1 MSDFI
6 ANEENR
12 EEEHS
17 GFNLAALWK
26 IVVLH
31 WYWIVL
37 STIVALGAAFGYL
50 KYTRPVYASNMKI
63 LVKDEDS
70 RSRMYRGGQ
79 LALESMG
86 VISNSNGFDNELEI
100 LTSSNISQR
109 VIKSLKLYVSYEL
122 DGRLRNHELYKNNPY
137 IVDMP
142 ENQLVDLHSL
152 IQLKIDRQGDGVHVA
167 GEIYVPRSKEP
178 ILFERSVKELP
189 GSFNTPVGTITL
201 QRNPGVGAELPKQT
215 MYATIMP
222 LEYAA
227 KAYGSRLSVSASS
240 KTTTVAVLN
249 YLDTQPERAIDYLNE
264 LFRSYNED
272 ANEDKNE
279 VALKTEEFLKN
290 RISAIREEL
299 DATES
304 NLESYKKKNEL
315 INLTNDAS
323 NALNKLTEYQKE
335 QVELETQ
342 LNLVTALLDYVDDPR
357 NAFNVVPSNLGLKDA
372 DMSNLLNKYNDYVLQ
387 RNRLLKS
394 SSPEN
399 PYVKRLTAQ
408 LEEMWPTIRL
418 SLKSVRE
425 NILTQ
430 KRSAEDQYNLFSRR
444 VGEVPTQERSLNN
457 IIRQQEIKVELYLM
471 LLQKRE
477 ENYISL
483 NSTAAKAR
491 VIDDPR
497 STGQVSPKTKVILL
511 GALVLGLC
519 FPVGLIYLLGLLRY
533 RIEGREDV
541 EMLTKIPVLADIPL
555 APKSLDG
562 ELSLAVRENSN
573 DMMEEAFRGLRTNLR
588 FILSE
593 KENVI
598 ACTSCIPG
606 EGKTFISTN
615 LAMSLALLGKRV
627 IIVGLDIRKPRLV
640 KLFGLS
646 SDHRGITTFLSSD
659 SGDFQDLDK
668 QIHHAVLNPNLDVLP
683 AGVIPPNPGELISR
697 EQLDHAIALLREH
710 YDYVIVDTPPVGL
723 VSDTLS
729 AARVADMT
737 IMVCRADYS
746 PRNNFQLI
754 NALHHDNKMPK
765 ITLVLNGIDLK
776 KRKYGYYYGYGKYGK
791 YGKYGVY
798 GHYGHYG
805 VYGHYGH
812 YGVYGHYGSHSS
824 HDGHM
829 EK

>member
-12 EEEHS
+12 EEEHR

-430 KRSAEDQYNLFSRR
+430 KRSAEDQHNLFSRR

-588 FILSE
+588 FVLSE

-776 KRKYGYYYGYGKYGK
+776 KRKYGYYYGYGKYSK
-791 YGKYGVY
+791 YGKYG
-798 GHYGHYG
+798 H
-805 VYGHYGH
+805 YGHYGH

-824 HDGHM
+824 HDGGHM

>member
-12 EEEHS
+12 EEEHR

-152 IQLKIDRQGDGVHVA
+152 IQLKINRQGDGVHVA

-201 QRNPGVGAELPKQT
+201 QRNPGVGAELPEQA

-227 KAYGSRLSVSASS
+227 IAYGSRLSVSASS

-497 STGQVSPKTKVILL
+497 STGKVSPKTKVILL

-588 FILSE
+588 FVLSE

-606 EGKTFISTN
+606 EGKTFVSTN

-646 SDHRGITTFLSSD
+646 SDHRGITTFLSSN

-791 YGKYGVY
+791 YG
-798 GHYGHYG
+798 
-805 VYGHYGH
+805 HYGH

-824 HDGHM
+824 HDGGHM

>member
-37 STIVALGAAFGYL
+37 STIVALGAAFSYL

-109 VIKSLKLYVSYEL
+109 VVKSLKLYVSYEL

-444 VGEVPTQERSLNN
+444 VGEAPTQERSLNN

-588 FILSE
+588 FVLSE

-606 EGKTFISTN
+606 EGKTFVSTN

-776 KRKYGYYYGYGKYGK
+776 KRKYGYYYGYGKYSK
-791 YGKYGVY
+791 YGKYG
-798 GHYGHYG
+798 H
-805 VYGHYGH
+805 YGHYGH

-824 HDGHM
+824 HDGGHM

>member
-12 EEEHS
+12 EEEHR

-37 STIVALGAAFGYL
+37 STIVALGAAFSYL

-152 IQLKIDRQGDGVHVA
+152 IQLKIDRQGDGVHVE
-167 GEIYVPRSKEP
+167 GEIYVPRAKEP

-201 QRNPGVGAELPKQT
+201 QRNPGVGAELPEKA

-444 VGEVPTQERSLNN
+444 VGEAPTQERSLNN

-588 FILSE
+588 FVLSE

-776 KRKYGYYYGYGKYGK
+776 KRKYGYYYGYGKYSK
-791 YGKYGVY
+791 YGKYG
-798 GHYGHYG
+798 H
-805 VYGHYGH
+805 YGHYGH

-824 HDGHM
+824 HDGGHM

>member
-109 VIKSLKLYVSYEL
+109 VVKSLKLYVSYEL

-152 IQLKIDRQGDGVHVA
+152 IQLKINRQGDGVHVA

-372 DMSNLLNKYNDYVLQ
+372 DMSNLLNKYNENVLQ

-497 STGQVSPKTKVILL
+497 STGKVSPKTKVILL

-606 EGKTFISTN
+606 EGKTFVSTN

-646 SDHRGITTFLSSD
+646 SDHRGITTFLSSN

-791 YGKYGVY
+791 YG
-798 GHYGHYG
+798 
-805 VYGHYGH
+805 HYGH

-824 HDGHM
+824 HDVHM

>member
-109 VIKSLKLYVSYEL
+109 VVKSLKLYVSYEL

-201 QRNPGVGAELPKQT
+201 QRNPGVGAELPEKA

-497 STGQVSPKTKVILL
+497 STGKVSPKTKVILL

-606 EGKTFISTN
+606 EGKTFVSTN

-791 YGKYGVY
+791 YG
-798 GHYGHYG
+798 
-805 VYGHYGH
+805 HYGH

>member
-12 EEEHS
+12 EEEHR

-37 STIVALGAAFGYL
+37 STIVALGAAFSYL

-315 INLTNDAS
+315 INLSNDAS

-444 VGEVPTQERSLNN
+444 VGEAPTQERSLNN

-588 FILSE
+588 FVLSE

-776 KRKYGYYYGYGKYGK
+776 KRKYGYYYGYGKYSK
-791 YGKYGVY
+791 YGKYG
-798 GHYGHYG
+798 H
-805 VYGHYGH
+805 YGHYGH

-824 HDGHM
+824 HDGGHM

>member
-12 EEEHS
+12 EEEHR

-109 VIKSLKLYVSYEL
+109 VVKSLKLYVSYEL

-201 QRNPGVGAELPKQT
+201 QRNPGVGAELPEQA

-444 VGEVPTQERSLNN
+444 VGEAPTQERSLNN

-588 FILSE
+588 FVLSE

-606 EGKTFISTN
+606 EGKTFVSTN

-646 SDHRGITTFLSSD
+646 SDHRGITTFLSSN

-776 KRKYGYYYGYGKYGK
+776 KRKYGYYYGYGKYSK
-791 YGKYGVY
+791 YGK
-798 GHYGHYG
+798 
-805 VYGHYGH
+805 YGHYGH

-824 HDGHM
+824 HDGGHM

>member
-12 EEEHS
+12 EEEHR

-372 DMSNLLNKYNDYVLQ
+372 DMSNLLNKYNENVLQ

-588 FILSE
+588 FVLSE

-606 EGKTFISTN
+606 EGKTFVSTN

-791 YGKYGVY
+791 YG
-798 GHYGHYG
+798 
-805 VYGHYGH
+805 HYGH

-824 HDGHM
+824 HDVHM

>member
-12 EEEHS
+12 EEEHR

-372 DMSNLLNKYNDYVLQ
+372 DMRNLLNKYNDYVLQ

-444 VGEVPTQERSLNN
+444 VGEAPTQERSLNN

-588 FILSE
+588 FVLSE

-776 KRKYGYYYGYGKYGK
+776 KRKYGYYYGYGKYSK
-791 YGKYGVY
+791 YGKYG
-798 GHYGHYG
+798 H
-805 VYGHYGH
+805 YGHYGH

-824 HDGHM
+824 HDGGHM

>member
-37 STIVALGAAFGYL
+37 STIVALGAAFSYL

-167 GEIYVPRSKEP
+167 GEIYVPRAKEP

-444 VGEVPTQERSLNN
+444 VGEAPTQERSLNN

-497 STGQVSPKTKVILL
+497 STGKVSPKTKVILL

-606 EGKTFISTN
+606 EGKTFVSTN

-776 KRKYGYYYGYGKYGK
+776 KRKYGYYYGYGKYSK
-791 YGKYGVY
+791 YGKYG
-798 GHYGHYG
+798 H
-805 VYGHYGH
+805 YGHYGH

-824 HDGHM
+824 HDGGHM

>member
-12 EEEHS
+12 EEEHR

-37 STIVALGAAFGYL
+37 STIVALGAAFSYL

-152 IQLKIDRQGDGVHVA
+152 VQLKIDRQGDGVHVA
-167 GEIYVPRSKEP
+167 GGIYVPRSKEP

-444 VGEVPTQERSLNN
+444 VGEAPTQERSLNN

-588 FILSE
+588 FVLSE

-776 KRKYGYYYGYGKYGK
+776 KRKYGYYYGYGKYSK
-791 YGKYGVY
+791 YGKYG
-798 GHYGHYG
+798 H
-805 VYGHYGH
+805 YGHYGH

-824 HDGHM
+824 HDGGHM

>member
-6 ANEENR
+6 ANKENR

-100 LTSSNISQR
+100 LTSSNINQR

-444 VGEVPTQERSLNN
+444 VGEAPTQERSLNN

-588 FILSE
+588 FVLSE

-606 EGKTFISTN
+606 EGKSFVSTN

-776 KRKYGYYYGYGKYGK
+776 KRKYGYYYGYGKYSK
-791 YGKYGVY
+791 YGKYG
-798 GHYGHYG
+798 H
-805 VYGHYGH
+805 YGHYGH

-824 HDGHM
+824 HDVHM

>member
-12 EEEHS
+12 EEEHR

-37 STIVALGAAFGYL
+37 STIVALGAAFSYL

-444 VGEVPTQERSLNN
+444 VGEAPTQERSLNN

-497 STGQVSPKTKVILL
+497 STGKVSPKTKVILL

-588 FILSE
+588 FVLSE

-776 KRKYGYYYGYGKYGK
+776 KRKYGYYYGYGKYSK
-791 YGKYGVY
+791 YGKYG
-798 GHYGHYG
+798 H
-805 VYGHYGH
+805 YGHYGH

-824 HDGHM
+824 HDGGHM

>member
-37 STIVALGAAFGYL
+37 STIVALGAAFSYL

-201 QRNPGVGAELPKQT
+201 QRNPGVGAELPEQA

-444 VGEVPTQERSLNN
+444 VGEAPTQERSLNN

-588 FILSE
+588 FVLSE

-776 KRKYGYYYGYGKYGK
+776 KRKYGYYYGYGKYSK
-791 YGKYGVY
+791 YGKYG
-798 GHYGHYG
+798 H
-805 VYGHYGH
+805 YGHYGH

-824 HDGHM
+824 HDGGHM

>member
-444 VGEVPTQERSLNN
+444 VGEAPTQERSLNN

-588 FILSE
+588 FVLSE

-606 EGKTFISTN
+606 EGKTFVSTN

-791 YGKYGVY
+791 YG
-798 GHYGHYG
+798 
-805 VYGHYGH
+805 HYGH

-824 HDGHM
+824 HDVHM

>member
-109 VIKSLKLYVSYEL
+109 VVKSLKLYVSYEL

-372 DMSNLLNKYNDYVLQ
+372 DMSNLLNKYNDYVIQ

-444 VGEVPTQERSLNN
+444 VGEAPTQERSLNN

-588 FILSE
+588 FVLSE

-606 EGKTFISTN
+606 EGKSFVSTN

-791 YGKYGVY
+791 YG
-798 GHYGHYG
+798 
-805 VYGHYGH
+805 HYGH

-824 HDGHM
+824 HDVHM

>member
-109 VIKSLKLYVSYEL
+109 VVKSLKLYVSYEL

-152 IQLKIDRQGDGVHVA
+152 IQLKINRQGDGVHVA

-201 QRNPGVGAELPKQT
+201 QRNPGVGAELPEQA

-372 DMSNLLNKYNDYVLQ
+372 DMSNLLNKYNENVIQ

-497 STGQVSPKTKVILL
+497 STGKVSPKTKVILL
-511 GALVLGLC
+511 GALILGLC

-606 EGKTFISTN
+606 EGKTFVSTN

-646 SDHRGITTFLSSD
+646 SDHRGITTFLSSN

-697 EQLDHAIALLREH
+697 EQLDHAISLLREH

-791 YGKYGVY
+791 YG
-798 GHYGHYG
+798 
-805 VYGHYGH
+805 HYGH

-824 HDGHM
+824 HDVHM

>member
-12 EEEHS
+12 EEEHR

-37 STIVALGAAFGYL
+37 STIVALGAAFSYL

-100 LTSSNISQR
+100 LTSSNINQR

-372 DMSNLLNKYNDYVLQ
+372 DMSNLLNEYNDYVIQ

-430 KRSAEDQYNLFSRR
+430 KRSAEDQHNLFSRR

-497 STGQVSPKTKVILL
+497 STGKVSPKTKVILL

-588 FILSE
+588 FVLSE

-606 EGKTFISTN
+606 EGKSFVSTN

-776 KRKYGYYYGYGKYGK
+776 KRKYGYYYGYGKYSK
-791 YGKYGVY
+791 YGKYG
-798 GHYGHYG
+798 H
-805 VYGHYGH
+805 YGHYGH

-824 HDGHM
+824 HDVHI

>member
-12 EEEHS
+12 EEEHR

-37 STIVALGAAFGYL
+37 STIVALGAAFSYL

-588 FILSE
+588 FVLSE

-606 EGKTFISTN
+606 EGKTFVSTN

-776 KRKYGYYYGYGKYGK
+776 KRKYGYYYGYGKYSK
-791 YGKYGVY
+791 YGKYG
-798 GHYGHYG
+798 H
-805 VYGHYGH
+805 YGHYGH

-824 HDGHM
+824 HDGGHM

>member
-167 GEIYVPRSKEP
+167 GEIYVPRAKEP

-201 QRNPGVGAELPKQT
+201 QRNPGVGAELPEKA

-497 STGQVSPKTKVILL
+497 STGKVSPKTKVILL

-606 EGKTFISTN
+606 EGKTFVSTN

-646 SDHRGITTFLSSD
+646 SDHRGITTFLSSN

-791 YGKYGVY
+791 YG
-798 GHYGHYG
+798 
-805 VYGHYGH
+805 HYGH

-824 HDGHM
+824 HDVHM

>member
-12 EEEHS
+12 EEEHR

-37 STIVALGAAFGYL
+37 STIVALGAAFSYL

-167 GEIYVPRSKEP
+167 GEIYVPRAKEP

-444 VGEVPTQERSLNN
+444 VGEAPTQERSLNN

-588 FILSE
+588 FVLSE

-776 KRKYGYYYGYGKYGK
+776 KRKYGYYYGYGKYSK
-791 YGKYGVY
+791 YGKYG
-798 GHYGHYG
+798 H
-805 VYGHYGH
+805 YGHYGH

>member
-12 EEEHS
+12 EEEHR

-37 STIVALGAAFGYL
+37 STIVALGAAFSYL

-444 VGEVPTQERSLNN
+444 VGEAPTQERSLNN

-588 FILSE
+588 FVLSE

-791 YGKYGVY
+791 YG
-798 GHYGHYG
+798 
-805 VYGHYGH
+805 HYGH

-824 HDGHM
+824 HDVHI

>member
-12 EEEHS
+12 EEEHR

-37 STIVALGAAFGYL
+37 STIVALGAAFSYL

-178 ILFERSVKELP
+178 ILFERSMKELP

-201 QRNPGVGAELPKQT
+201 QRNPGVGAELPEQA

-372 DMSNLLNKYNDYVLQ
+372 DMSNLLNKYNENVLQ

-444 VGEVPTQERSLNN
+444 VGEAPTQERSLNN

-588 FILSE
+588 FVLSE

-776 KRKYGYYYGYGKYGK
+776 KRKYGYYYGYGKYSKYGK
-791 YGKYGVY
+791 YGKYG
-798 GHYGHYG
+798 H
-805 VYGHYGH
+805 YGHYGH

-824 HDGHM
+824 HDGGHM

>member
-109 VIKSLKLYVSYEL
+109 VVKSLKLYVSYEL

-152 IQLKIDRQGDGVHVA
+152 IQLKIDRQGDGVHVE
-167 GEIYVPRSKEP
+167 GEIYVPRAKEP

-201 QRNPGVGAELPKQT
+201 QRNPGVGAELPEQA

-227 KAYGSRLSVSASS
+227 IAYGSRLSVSASS

-372 DMSNLLNKYNDYVLQ
+372 DMSNLLNKYNENVLQ

-497 STGQVSPKTKVILL
+497 STGKVSPKTKVILL

-606 EGKTFISTN
+606 EGKTFVSTN

-646 SDHRGITTFLSSD
+646 SDHRGITTFLSSN

-791 YGKYGVY
+791 YG
-798 GHYGHYG
+798 
-805 VYGHYGH
+805 HYGH

-824 HDGHM
+824 HDVHM

>member
-26 IVVLH
+26 IVVLN

-109 VIKSLKLYVSYEL
+109 VVKSLKLYVSYEL

-249 YLDTQPERAIDYLNE
+249 YLDTKPERAIDYLNE

-497 STGQVSPKTKVILL
+497 STGKVSPKTKVILL

-606 EGKTFISTN
+606 EGKTFVSTN

-776 KRKYGYYYGYGKYGK
+776 KRKYGYYYGYGKYSK
-791 YGKYGVY
+791 YGKYG
-798 GHYGHYG
+798 H
-805 VYGHYGH
+805 YGHYGH

-824 HDGHM
+824 HDGGHM

>member
-12 EEEHS
+12 EEEHR

-109 VIKSLKLYVSYEL
+109 VVKSLKLYVSYEL

-444 VGEVPTQERSLNN
+444 VGEAPTQERSLNN

-606 EGKTFISTN
+606 EGKTFVSTN

-791 YGKYGVY
+791 YG
-798 GHYGHYG
+798 
-805 VYGHYGH
+805 HYGH

>member
-12 EEEHS
+12 EEEHR

-37 STIVALGAAFGYL
+37 STIVALGAAFSYL

-201 QRNPGVGAELPKQT
+201 QRNPGVGAELPEKA

-444 VGEVPTQERSLNN
+444 VGEAPTQERSLNN

-588 FILSE
+588 FVLSD

-776 KRKYGYYYGYGKYGK
+776 KRKYGYYYGYGKYSK
-791 YGKYGVY
+791 YGK
-798 GHYGHYG
+798 
-805 VYGHYGH
+805 YGHYGH

-824 HDGHM
+824 HDGGHM

>member
-37 STIVALGAAFGYL
+37 STIVALGAAFSYL

-444 VGEVPTQERSLNN
+444 VGEAPTQERSLNN

-776 KRKYGYYYGYGKYGK
+776 KRKYGYYYGYGKYSK
-791 YGKYGVY
+791 YGK
-798 GHYGHYG
+798 
-805 VYGHYGH
+805 YGHYGH

-824 HDGHM
+824 HDGGHM

>member
-37 STIVALGAAFGYL
+37 STIVALGAAFSYL

-588 FILSE
+588 FVLSE

-776 KRKYGYYYGYGKYGK
+776 KRKYGYYYGYGKYSK
-791 YGKYGVY
+791 
-798 GHYGHYG
+798 
-805 VYGHYGH
+805 YGHYGH

-824 HDGHM
+824 HDVHM

>member
-12 EEEHS
+12 EEEHR

-444 VGEVPTQERSLNN
+444 VGEAPTQERSLNN

-588 FILSE
+588 FVLSE

-791 YGKYGVY
+791 YG
-798 GHYGHYG
+798 
-805 VYGHYGH
+805 HYGH

-824 HDGHM
+824 HDGGHM

>member
-12 EEEHS
+12 EEEHR

-37 STIVALGAAFGYL
+37 STIVALGAAFSYL

-109 VIKSLKLYVSYEL
+109 VVKSLKLYVSYEL

-240 KTTTVAVLN
+240 KTTTVDVLN

-588 FILSE
+588 FVLSE

-606 EGKTFISTN
+606 EGKTFVSTN

-791 YGKYGVY
+791 YG
-798 GHYGHYG
+798 
-805 VYGHYGH
+805 HYGH

-824 HDGHM
+824 HDVHM

>member
-109 VIKSLKLYVSYEL
+109 VVKSLKLYVSYEL

-201 QRNPGVGAELPKQT
+201 QRNPGVGAELPEKA

-497 STGQVSPKTKVILL
+497 STGKVSPKTKVILL

-606 EGKTFISTN
+606 EGKTFVSTN

-791 YGKYGVY
+791 YG
-798 GHYGHYG
+798 
-805 VYGHYGH
+805 HYGH

-824 HDGHM
+824 HDVHM

>member
-12 EEEHS
+12 EEEHR

-201 QRNPGVGAELPKQT
+201 QRNPGVGAELPEQA

-444 VGEVPTQERSLNN
+444 VGEAPTQERSLNN

-497 STGQVSPKTKVILL
+497 STGKVSPKTKVILL

-588 FILSE
+588 FVLSE

-776 KRKYGYYYGYGKYGK
+776 KRKYGYYYGYGKYSK
-791 YGKYGVY
+791 YGKYG
-798 GHYGHYG
+798 H
-805 VYGHYGH
+805 YGHYGH

-824 HDGHM
+824 HDGGHM

>member
-12 EEEHS
+12 EEEHR

-37 STIVALGAAFGYL
+37 STIVALGAAFSYL

-290 RISAIREEL
+290 RINAIREEL

-444 VGEVPTQERSLNN
+444 VGEAPTQERSLNN

-588 FILSE
+588 FVLSE

-776 KRKYGYYYGYGKYGK
+776 KRKYGYYYGYGKYSK
-791 YGKYGVY
+791 YGK
-798 GHYGHYG
+798 
-805 VYGHYGH
+805 YGHYGH

-824 HDGHM
+824 HDGGHM

>member
-167 GEIYVPRSKEP
+167 GEIYVPRAKEP

-201 QRNPGVGAELPKQT
+201 QRNPGVGAELPEQA

-497 STGQVSPKTKVILL
+497 STGKVSPKTKVILL

-606 EGKTFISTN
+606 EGKTFVSTN

-791 YGKYGVY
+791 YG
-798 GHYGHYG
+798 
-805 VYGHYGH
+805 HYGH

-824 HDGHM
+824 HDVHM

>member
-12 EEEHS
+12 EEEHR

-37 STIVALGAAFGYL
+37 STIVALGAAFSYL

-444 VGEVPTQERSLNN
+444 VGEAPTQERSLNN

-588 FILSE
+588 FVLSE

-776 KRKYGYYYGYGKYGK
+776 KRKYGYYYGYGKYSK
-791 YGKYGVY
+791 YGKYGK
-798 GHYGHYG
+798 
-805 VYGHYGH
+805 YGHYGH

-824 HDGHM
+824 HDGGHM

>member
-444 VGEVPTQERSLNN
+444 VGEAPTQERSLNN

-497 STGQVSPKTKVILL
+497 STGKVSPKTKVILL

-606 EGKTFISTN
+606 EGKTFVSTN

-791 YGKYGVY
+791 YG
-798 GHYGHYG
+798 
-805 VYGHYGH
+805 HYGH

-824 HDGHM
+824 HDGGHM